1 MAKYKSKIKDN
12 KIRIRAKLSRK
23 ETINEVELEYFIREH
38 NSKNIRGLFRVKK
51 LRGRKLEYYGPEGIS
66 LSTIFARPVCKRD
79 FFFYINLILKF
90 SREMNAYALPMNK
103 IVLDLHQIYYNTV
116 TQELRFIYLPIEM
129 MKGDADFIG
138 LMEQVAY
145 AAKPIP
151 QEDMSYVARF
161 INFLAGL
168 TSFNADQIDQYIS
181 YEVYGGTVPS
191 GYGQQSNFI
200 QNGPLVNTPQYN
212 LGVGGLLVG
221 GAACGSPMPL
231 QSAHPGILEPGASI
245 MAVDTGRGFD
255 PNKTGVLSP
264 VNNPGNG
271 EAIDPDKTGYLNS
284 YAGVMGGIDPDV
296 TGKLD
301 ANQSMLYGMQP
312 QYRPRVI
319 HGRLCRVSTGEN
331 IEIDK
336 EVFRVGKE
344 RSYVDYCVTNNGAVS
359 RNHADI
365 ITRGNRHFVMDLNS
379 KNRTFINGKVIPVRE
394 ETEIFNGDSLKL
406 ANEEFVFYA

>member
-12 KIRIRAKLSRK
+12 QIRIRAKLSRK
-23 ETINEVELEYFIREH
+23 ETLNEVELEYFIREH
-38 NSKNIRGLFRVKK
+38 NSKNIRGLFRVKR
-51 LRGRKLEYYGPEGIS
+51 LRGRKLEYYGPGGMS
-66 LSTIFARPVCKRD
+66 LSTILTRPVCKRD

-90 SREMNAYALPMNK
+90 SREMNKYALPMNK
-103 IVLDLHQIYYNTV
+103 IVLDLHQIYYNDV

-138 LMEQVAY
+138 LMEQIAY
-145 AAKPIP
+145 ATKPIP
-151 QEDMSYVARF
+151 QEDTSYVARF

-168 TSFNADQIDQYIS
+168 TSFNADQMDQYIS
-181 YEVYGGTVPS
+181 YEVYGGTAPS
-191 GYGQQSNFI
+191 DYGHQSNFI
-200 QNGPLVNTPQYN
+200 QNGPLANIPPYN
-212 LGVGGLLVG
+212 LGGGGLLVG
-221 GAACGSPMPL
+221 EAAYGNPMPP
-231 QSAHPGILEPGASI
+231 QNVHAGILEPGPSI
-245 MAVDTGRGFD
+245 MAVDTGGGFD
-255 PNKTGVLSP
+255 PDKTGILRP
-264 VNNPGNG
+264 MNIPGSG
-271 EAIDPDKTGYLNS
+271 VVTDPEKTGYLNS
-284 YAGVMGGIDPDV
+284 YDGAMGGIDPEA

-301 ANQSMLYGMQP
+301 AAQSVLYGMQP
-312 QYRPRVI
+312 QNQPRVI
-319 HGRLCRVSTGEN
+319 HGRLCRMSTGEN
-331 IEIDK
+331 IDIDK

-394 ETEIFNGDSLKL
+394 ETEIFNGDSLRL